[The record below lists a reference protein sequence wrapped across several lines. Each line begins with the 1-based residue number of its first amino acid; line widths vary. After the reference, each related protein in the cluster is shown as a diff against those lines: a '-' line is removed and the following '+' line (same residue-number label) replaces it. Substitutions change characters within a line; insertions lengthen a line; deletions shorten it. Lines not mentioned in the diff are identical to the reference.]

1 MSVRALWVAVGIFVL
16 AVGCNRGP
24 SRIAAPS
31 WDPELLADAVL
42 AKCDK
47 NTDGSIDKKELAAAP
62 GLAWGSKAIDTDKNG
77 SLSRDELVARF
88 AIYKKMKIAITST
101 QAQVFYK
108 GRALNGARVT
118 LTPESFLEG
127 IVEPAVGEVADGYV
141 MPLVEGLDPP
151 GLRPGYYRV
160 VVESSQAKLPA
171 KYAKAETTSIGVEVS
186 PISDPTAPAS
196 IQFVLND

>member
-1 MSVRALWVAVGIFVL
+1 MNVRAAGVAFGIIIL

-31 WDPELLADAVL
+31 WNPESLADAVL

-47 NTDGSIDKKELAAAP
+47 NSDSSVDKTELTAAP

-88 AIYKKMKIAITST
+88 AIYKKMKIAITTT

-108 GRALNGARVT
+108 GRALNGAKVT

-127 IVEPAVGEVADGYV
+127 LVEPAVGDVADGYV
-141 MPLVEGLDPP
+141 IPRVEGLDPP

-160 VVESSQAKLPA
+160 VVESSQARLPA
-171 KYAKAETTSIGVEVS
+171 KYAKAETTPIGVEVS
-186 PISDPTAPAS
+186 PISDPTSPAS